1 MIYLEN
7 STEEQTIYIPRENS
21 DTQSIKPIPTD
32 VLADYY
38 TKKESNNIFAT
49 KQEVNEKV
57 ANLQEQIDNGGGST
71 SNVVYIYAQEDN
83 NITDEQW
90 LEIVENYP
98 NKNYKI
104 VTHRQSFEENGKEY
118 KSETIVEVVGVDY
131 EQYPQLEDN
140 NGNVY
145 NNCTLGYISGYYD
158 NTNFTWSREFGDYGY
173 EMFLREEGIPSS
185 QEVNDLKNRVTELE
199 NNGGSGGDN
208 NIYTYTETE
217 YDNGD
222 TIYSSLSV
230 IDYEDIINRFPT
242 QQIVIYNTKGNF
254 KVNIV
259 NIINTGY
266 NNGLF
271 GYYIIDDTEF
281 GIIRYFFD
289 KGVIK
294 YTFEENVYEYY
305 TNFYDSLDMTNS
317 NLGKLTDRVEE
328 LENNSGGGSS
338 PINVYGES
346 WSFGDNITEDTA
358 TKIVTSRLTLEQFDE
373 IITKLT
379 NNERVI
385 IKQTPYMN
393 IEIVSFLNNSAV
405 EISFMG
411 FLSSRNKGTYLG
423 KEETSNVLVK
433 WVKEDVDG
441 TMVVNVKYYNLSYLY
456 NATANAI
463 TNANN
468 ALEIARTYEMRI
480 DQLQSRIETLENKI
494 E

>member
-7 STEEQTIYIPRENS
+7 STEEQTIYIPRENT

-83 NITDEQW
+83 NITNEQW

-118 KSETIVEVVGVDY
+118 KKETIVEVIGVDY

-145 NNCTLGYISGYYD
+145 NDCTLGVISGLYD
-158 NTNFTWSREFGDYGY
+158 GTNYIWSREFGDNGY
-173 EMFLREEGIPSS
+173 EMYVNEEFLPSS
-185 QEVNDLKNRVTELE
+185 QQVDDLKNRVTELE
-199 NNGGSGGDN
+199 NKGGGD
-208 NIYTYTETE
+208 IYTYTETE
-217 YDNGD
+217 YSYGD
-222 TIYSSLSV
+222 TIYSSLS
-230 IDYEDIINRFPT
+230 ILDYEDIINRFPT

-259 NIINTGY
+259 SFINTDTSY
-266 NNGLF
+266 KKGLF
-271 GYYIIDDTEF
+271 GYYITDYDEF
-281 GIIRYFFD
+281 GIIRYFVD
-289 KGVIK
+289 DRRVY
-294 YTFEENVYEYY
+294 YTFEENIYKYY
-305 TNFYDSLDMTNS
+305 TELDSKTDHIRSDMGY
-317 NLGKLTDRVEE
+317 LEDRIEE
-328 LENNSGGGSS
+328 LENNGGGSA
-338 PINVYGES
+338 PINVYSES
-346 WSFGDNITEDTA
+346 WNFGYNITKDTA
-358 TKIVTSRLTLEQFDE
+358 TKIQRSILTLEQFDE

-379 NNERVI
+379 NNERVK
-385 IKQTPYMN
+385 IKNNYMN
-393 IEIVSFLNNSAV
+393 VEIVSFLNKSDI

-411 FLSSRNKGTYLG
+411 FLSSRDKDTYLG
-423 KEETSNVLVK
+423 NFETNNVLVK
-433 WVKEDVDG
+433 WVKENVDG

-456 NATANAI
+456 NDTANAI
-463 TNANN
+463 KNANN
-468 ALEIARTYEMRI
+468 ALEIARTYETRI
-480 DQLQSRIETLENKI
+480 DQLQSRITALENK
-494 E
+494 